1 MTFPPSPPSNIIKHF
16 IVNMKG
22 TANEQKLPHN
32 RRECLDYR
40 YKEDSS
46 NDNAKFCSLCYCYV
60 CDKPATECEDWFMGN
75 NGVCSE
81 VSSSANANA
90 NANDDDGGG
99 KAKTG
104 DTTTTSDGNNSSAPH
119 KNHCNATDKGSQKLL
134 WSNMRTAIKKGRDPA
149 QVTNSHMPE
158 ADEGEEDGPF
168 GNSHSLQQFLANYM
182 PGVGHQGRA
191 RHRNHATARGGA
203 RQRHSYAPSTASAS
217 ATNRS
222 VYGSTTYEGAQS
234 RSSSAPP
241 RRRRR
246 QQSGGNGND
255 SGSKRPAPHDHRAR
269 IRTQEML
276 EDLYG

>member
-1 MTFPPSPPSNIIKHF
+1 
-16 IVNMKG
+16 MKG

-32 RRECLDYR
+32 RRECLDFR

-81 VSSSANANA
+81 VSSSANANEDD
-90 NANDDDGGG
+90 DDDGGG

-158 ADEGEEDGPF
+158 ADEGEEDSPF
-168 GNSHSLQQFLANYM
+168 GNSHSLQQFLANY
-182 PGVGHQGRA
+182 GVGHQGQA
-191 RHRNHATARGGA
+191 RHRNNATARGGA
-203 RQRHSYAPSTASAS
+203 RQRHSYAPGTTSAS

-241 RRRRR
+241 RRRRK
-246 QQSGGNGND
+246 QQSGGNGNGND